1 MSIFNRVTRSTV
13 PTMRFL
19 CFGAGAIG
27 TYIGG
32 SLALAGHSVVFIE
45 RPEQAE
51 RLRVSGLT
59 LWLDQQPHRMPEPQI
74 VTDLEMALPLGPF
87 DAAILAVKA
96 YDTAALVETLSPY
109 RMALPPVMCFQNGV
123 DNESVITA
131 ALGDDKVISG
141 TVTTAIGKRGTGEIV
156 VERLRGV
163 GLANEHILA
172 TSLVAIL
179 DGAGLRA
186 RQFAN
191 AAAMKWSK
199 MFTNLIANASSA
211 ILDMPPDAIFAHP
224 SLYAMEVRMLR
235 ETLQVMRALNIPV
248 VNLPGTPVRTLAWL
262 VSSLPPKISRPLLRS
277 SLSKGRGAKMPSFH
291 IDLHGGRGKSEVDYL
306 NGAVARFGARTGVP
320 TPVNQ
325 VLNDTLMQLTCG
337 EIPLDKYAH
346 KPDQLLKLIN

>member
-1 MSIFNRVTRSTV
+1 MNISNRLNRAAI

-51 RLRVSGLT
+51 RLRESGFT
-59 LWLDQQPHRMPEPQI
+59 LWLNQQPHRLEEPQV

-96 YDTAALVETLSPY
+96 YDTAALVGTLYPY
-109 RMALPPVMCFQNGV
+109 RMALPPILCFQNGV
-123 DNESVITA
+123 ENEATITA
-131 ALGDDKVISG
+131 VLGDDKVISG
-141 TVTTAIGKRGTGEIV
+141 TVTTAIGRRGTGEIV

-172 TSLVAIL
+172 SSLVAIL

-191 AAAMKWSK
+191 ASAMKWSK

-224 SLYAMEVRMLR
+224 GLYQMEVRMLR
-235 ETLQVMRALNIPV
+235 ETLQVMRAQNIPV
-248 VNLPGTPVRTLAWL
+248 VNLPGTPVRALARL
-262 VSSLPPKISRPLLRS
+262 VSSLPPQFSRPLLRS

-291 IDLHGGRGKSEVDYL
+291 IDLHSGHGSSEVDYL
-306 NGAVARFGARTGVP
+306 NGAVVRFGKRCGVP

-325 VLNDTLMQLTCG
+325 VLNDTLMQLTRG
-337 EIPLDKYAH
+337 EIPPDRFAH
-346 KPDQLLKLIN
+346 QPDQLLKLID

>member
-1 MSIFNRVTRSTV
+1 MSIFNHVTRSNV

-51 RLRVSGLT
+51 RLRVSGIT
-59 LWLDQQPHRMPEPQI
+59 LWLDQQPHRLLDPQI

-123 DNESVITA
+123 ENEAVITA
-131 ALGDDKVISG
+131 VLGDDKVISG

-199 MFTNLIANASSA
+199 MFTNLLANASSA
-211 ILDMPPDAIFAHP
+211 ILDLPPDAIFAHP
-224 SLYAMEVRMLR
+224 GLYAIEVRMLR
-235 ETLQVMRALNIPV
+235 ETLQVMRALTIPV

-262 VSSLPPKISRPLLRS
+262 VSYLPPRISRPLLRS

-291 IDLHGGRGKSEVDYL
+291 IDLHGGRGKSEVDHL
-306 NGAVARFGARTGVP
+306 NGAVARFGARCGVP

-337 EIPLDKYAH
+337 EIPLDRYAH
-346 KPDQLLKLIN
+346 KPDQLLKLIK